1 MRENSTSSQRR
12 YLELCNHSFRVLLHA
27 LIAQLPYVL
36 FLLEDHTYQA
46 LLGGIPGHAF
56 LPDGPRLV
64 AGGLYLKFHHG
75 EEFFY
80 HLLLRLF
87 KRPLD
92 VDGQLLLSH
101 LLGLD
106 HHVYLLEQV
115 SLLVHQ
121 QLHLLD

>member
-1 MRENSTSSQRR
+1 MRKYSTSSKRR

-27 LIAQLPYVL
+27 LIPYLPNVL

-46 LLGGIPGHAF
+46 LLGGIPGHTL
-56 LPDGPRLV
+56 LPDCSCLV

-75 EEFFY
+75 EEFFD
-80 HLLLRLF
+80 HLLLRLL

-106 HHVYLLEQV
+106 HHVYFLEQV
-115 SLLVHQ
+115 SLLIKH